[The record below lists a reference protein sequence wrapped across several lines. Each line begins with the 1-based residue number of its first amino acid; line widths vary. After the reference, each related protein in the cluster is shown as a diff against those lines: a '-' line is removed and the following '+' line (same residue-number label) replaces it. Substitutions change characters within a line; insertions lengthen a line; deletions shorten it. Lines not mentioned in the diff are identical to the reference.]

1 MQNEECLQEGW
12 YLLKTKPRQE
22 QRAEEN
28 LEIQGFDVYCPFVKV
43 RSKGLLKEE
52 VLFPS
57 YVFLYLDLKDLDRYH
72 KIRSTR
78 GVNEIVY
85 FNRITRQ
92 LHKDG
97 RLSKKQE
104 QDVQALLPKP
114 IPNGHEV
121 IKDIRLIVE
130 TLNSNAEGTSTASDK
145 VVSFNRGD
153 KVIMNHPLYQ
163 ELEMTFMADLGS
175 KRGLILVQYIKK
187 QRSPEGETVCEV
199 ISQKEMKV
207 RLEDLEKA

>member
-1 MQNEECLQEGW
+1 MQSKECLEEGW
-12 YLLKTKPRQE
+12 YLLKTRPRQE
-22 QRAEEN
+22 QRAQEN
-28 LEIQGFDVYCPFVKV
+28 LETQGFDVYCPFVKM
-43 RSKGLLKEE
+43 RIKGLLKEE
-52 VLFPS
+52 ILFPG

-97 RLSKKQE
+97 RLSKRQE
-104 QDVQALLPKP
+104 QDVQALLPRP

-130 TLNSNAEGTSTASDK
+130 ALSSDAQETGK
-145 VVSFNRGD
+145 VVGFTKGD
-153 KVIMNHPLYQ
+153 KVIMNHPLYR

-187 QRSPEGETVCEV
+187 QRNPEGDTVCEV
-199 ISQKEMKV
+199 VSQKEMEV